1 MGVEYEVKFR
11 ADGEILHSVHTTFP
25 ARWQKISMET
35 IYYDT
40 PSGSLSAKRYMLRRR
55 LENGVSVCTLKTS
68 GEGNLRGEWEV
79 NMDSITDA
87 IPELCKLGCPGDL
100 ASLCAEGLIPICG
113 ARFVRKV
120 GVLTFLECS
129 VELALDQGVLFA
141 GQKEIPLCEIEAE
154 HKSGSQA
161 ATDAFARQLADIFG
175 LQPEEKSK
183 FARALALY
191 KEG

>member
-1 MGVEYEVKFR
+1 MGVEYEVKFQ
-11 ADGEILHSVHTTFP
+11 ADEEILHSVYTTFP

-35 IYYDT
+35 TYYDT

-55 LENGVSVCTLKTS
+55 LENGVSVCTVKTS

-87 IPELCKLGCPGDL
+87 IPELCKLSCPKDL

-113 ARFVRKV
+113 ARFVRKA
-120 GVLTFLECS
+120 GVLTFLECT